1 MTASTTLPL
10 PLGIPATHSDT
21 ERRIIKALEGT
32 TAGELRAQA
41 LWDLAVFYHKE
52 AGRSDLAI
60 LLLELI
66 IKESDDRERSAL
78 AYLILGHIA
87 QARNEWAT
95 ALELYEHGLFL
106 TPKRTETVY
115 FLCNNA
121 GYCLN
126 ALYMYDKGES
136 YCRRAIQID
145 SSEPY
150 AFTNLGISLYAQNDF
165 KGAAWC
171 WVEAIKAKPSQPS
184 AAELLKQL
192 LMKYPELK
200 QQCPWIQELVV
211 TRTAP
216 KVM

>member
-10 PLGIPATHSDT
+10 PPGIPATHSDK
-21 ERRIIKALEGT
+21 ERQILTALKRT
-32 TAGELRAQA
+32 TAGEPRAQV

-66 IKESDDRERSAL
+66 IRESDDSERSAL
-78 AYLILGHIA
+78 AYLVLGHIA
-87 QARNEWAT
+87 QTSDQWAT

-106 TPKRTETVY
+106 TPKRKETVY

-126 ALYMYDKGES
+126 ALHMYDRGES
-136 YCRRAIQID
+136 YCRRAIEIN

-150 AFTNLGISLYAQNDF
+150 AFTNLGISLYAQQDF

-171 WVEAIKAKPSQPS
+171 WVEAVKANPSQPY

-192 LMKYPELK
+192 LTKYPELK
-200 QQCPWIQELVV
+200 QQCPWTQELVV
-211 TRTAP
+211 TRNAP